1 MLSGARYSLR
11 PCNVIPRRLGIST
24 RKSQL
29 IRWSRVVNAEPPDKG
44 GPDRTQVEQTVRE
57 LRKASVNRETAQKI
71 MSIWKENGI
80 TDDPDELQKLY
91 RQRGNDAYV
100 RFGIQIVLDI
110 CASFA
115 VRTLRCAS
123 PHPQSNGALR

>member
-1 MLSGARYSLR
+1 M
-11 PCNVIPRRLGIST
+11 
-24 RKSQL
+24 
-29 IRWSRVVNAEPPDKG
+29 NAEPPDKG